1 MPQILGNYLHS
12 YENPHATIH
21 VFVCI
26 VHSSKSPA
34 EPLVFLISSTKE
46 FCTLMH
52 YNALKLYIKVFLF
65 ISLKF
70 QSCSQ
75 SLKQQLFILHRVKF
89 LNISLLLKM
98 SILFLTSFLLYF
110 KSRLNDA
117 FFFWSYRH
125 NFKKHFRKSF
135 GVVCI
140 FVNPFFW
147 TFFLFCTS
155 LITKHT
161 TLHQKT

>member
-12 YENPHATIH
+12 YENPHANIY

-34 EPLVFLISSTKE
+34 EPLVFLVSSTKE

-52 YNALKLYIKVFLF
+52 YNALKLYMKVFLF

-75 SLKQQLFILHRVKF
+75 SLKQQLFLLHRDKL

-98 SILFLTSFLLYF
+98 SILFSTSFLLYL
-110 KSRLNDA
+110 KSGQNDA
-117 FFFWSYRH
+117 FSVGPTDKTSRSTSE
-125 NFKKHFRKSF
+125 KVLAGS
-135 GVVCI
+135 V
-140 FVNPFFW
+140 
-147 TFFLFCTS
+147 FL
-155 LITKHT
+155 
-161 TLHQKT
+161 